1 MSQLYHEFGVT
12 LERKGPDTHW
22 GIRLAG
28 GSDLNSPL
36 IIIRVHPNSP
46 AERELMR
53 GDIIT
58 KVEDYDARDLRH
70 EDAQMLFRTQDNKI
84 RLVVRRDNKIAMN
97 SSKSNPISSLTPPD
111 VQPSYIPPQSP
122 YRAPSPIPRGP
133 HSMAAAC
140 ASPLESLPH
149 TVFPNDPH
157 NYHHQQ
163 QQSYQNNQYQQQQQ
177 QQQTQHVNFPPPPP
191 PRTCFSP
198 QLTRD
203 YYQTS
208 EEENAALQYQPYRS
222 TPLVLPGAK
231 VYQNKNLPTESY
243 LRHHPNPQMRA
254 NLSQDYA
261 YVDTQMKQKVADS
274 VLQRVVGPEE
284 ATVNGPKVVHKQFN
298 SPIGLYSDSNIE
310 STIKSTMSPLSPI
323 APASTG
329 SSSVPYKKTVVYDP
343 MKSETFK
350 ALQDSTYVDGKVHEV
365 ANPAQPRVFMPN
377 RVVPGKKPV
386 SSFPPPDPI
395 SRIPTNQLGEPTETI
410 HQSGSFKRLMYH
422 VLGESEY

>member
-329 SSSVPYKKTVVYDP
+329 SSSVPSPNPNGTLNRQQLPTKIQGVFIDMSFLEQKKKILEQQQREKQQNKYTGYSP
-343 MKSETFK
+343 FP
-350 ALQDSTYVDGKVHEV
+350 QF
-365 ANPAQPRVFMPN
+365 NRPN
-377 RVVPGKKPV
+377 
-386 SSFPPPDPI
+386 
-395 SRIPTNQLGEPTETI
+395 
-410 HQSGSFKRLMYH
+410 
-422 VLGESEY
+422 